1 MQERGNVK
9 TRKYELTQID
19 ILALREATD
28 HYWHEV
34 SKKVL
39 KRGEM
44 SPAAKRM
51 HEAVRDLYVQFEH
64 DYRLM

>member
-1 MQERGNVK
+1 MK

-19 ILALREATD
+19 IIALREATD
-28 HYWHEV
+28 FYWHEV
-34 SKKVL
+34 SKKPL

-51 HEAVRDLYVQFEH
+51 HEVVRDLYVRFEY

>member
-1 MQERGNVK
+1 MK

-39 KRGEM
+39 ERGRM
-44 SPAAKRM
+44 SPGAKRM
-51 HEAVRDLYVQFEH
+51 HEAVRDLYVRFEQ
-64 DYRLM
+64 DFRLM

>member
-1 MQERGNVK
+1 MK

-19 ILALREATD
+19 IMALREATD

-39 KRGEM
+39 KRGQM
-44 SPAAKRM
+44 SPSAKLM
-51 HEAVRDLYVQFEH
+51 HEAVRDLYVQFEQ
-64 DYRLM
+64 DFRLM